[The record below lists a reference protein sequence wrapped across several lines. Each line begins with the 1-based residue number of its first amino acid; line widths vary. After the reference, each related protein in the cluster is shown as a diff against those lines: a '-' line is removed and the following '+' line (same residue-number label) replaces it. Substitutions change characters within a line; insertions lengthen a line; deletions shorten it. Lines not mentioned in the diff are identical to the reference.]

1 MVYLQF
7 KKEKDIDYHFIS
19 NGGTLFLI
27 KFLHEHKQIIKNFIK
42 SNPKKV
48 DIKKFLNKL
57 KKLVQ
62 YDFKTEE
69 YTLGTPSE
77 YISDILFEI
86 LHFQYGQNFRVKEIF
101 ERNMTKDYLY
111 SNFELWWYQSLFML
125 GGAGYIRNLNDYI
138 KRYWDFKYNIYS
150 EEECLE
156 KTKLTYN
163 RHTVPQIFSNEEL
176 RNLEDYI
183 SFYSHPPSLYETKY
197 INNDSNY
204 YSDGG
209 RIF

>member
-69 YTLGTPSE
+69 YTFGTPSE

-111 SNFELWWYQSLFML
+111 ILFH
-125 GGAGYIRNLNDYI
+125 IKKVDDY
-138 KRYWDFKYNIYS
+138 KMKYNLLNFLILHS
-150 EEECLE
+150 KKFEEP
-156 KTKLTYN
+156 YD
-163 RHTVPQIFSNEEL
+163 
-176 RNLEDYI
+176 DYRLI
-183 SFYSHPPSLYETKY
+183 LFFLSTLLLNKY
-197 INNDSNY
+197 Y
-204 YSDGG
+204 T
-209 RIF
+209 